1 MGSVAKAYCWRPA
14 IHIAGRA
21 GQPTRENVMTRPA
34 AGLALLLVLCASA
47 PPGAR
52 AETIAVFTK
61 NQGSP
66 IFAALRA
73 GAAVAAKTLGVQV
86 VNYVP
91 STADSVPEQNKL
103 VDDAIKD
110 KPDAIVFVPVKFTE
124 AEAAVKKI
132 NAAQIPLVNVN
143 EPLVNASIVG
153 YVGTN
158 DVSLARETG
167 RYLLKA
173 MNGSGNVVVLD
184 GPDANFTAQGRAQGF
199 RDVIKE
205 FNDVKLLDGR
215 SANYTRAQG
224 KQVVAS
230 MLTRYTHLDG
240 IMAGNDPM
248 AMGAVDALKAANRT
262 ALVVGIN
269 GSREAMD
276 MIKSG
281 DIIGSGDY
289 DTFMQGCLAVEM
301 AVRAVRKQE
310 VPKELILKPSV
321 VDKTNYAQF
330 DQPFDKR
337 ECPTLGNVDRQ

>member
-1 MGSVAKAYCWRPA
+1 MNRPA
-14 IHIAGRA
+14 VG
-21 GQPTRENVMTRPA
+21 V
-34 AGLALLLVLCASA
+34 ALLLAL
-47 PPGAR
+47 GAGGQSR
-52 AETIAVFTK
+52 AHGETIAVFTK

-73 GAAVAAKTLGVQV
+73 GANAAAKNLGVQV
-86 VNYVP
+86 VHYIP
-91 STADSVPEQNKL
+91 SIADSVPQQNKL

-124 AEAAVKKI
+124 ADSAVKRI
-132 NAAQIPLVNVN
+132 NAAHIPLVNAN
-143 EPLVNASIVG
+143 EPLVNANVVG

-173 MNGSGNVVVLD
+173 LNGSGSVVILD
-184 GPDANFTAQGRAQGF
+184 GPDATFTAQGRGQGF

-205 FNDVKLLDGR
+205 FADVKLLDAR
-215 SANYTRAQG
+215 SANYQRAQG

-230 MLTRYTHLDG
+230 LLGRFAHIDG
-240 IMAGNDPM
+240 ILAGNDPM
-248 AMGAVDALKAANRT
+248 AIGAVDALKAANRK

-269 GSREAMD
+269 ASREVMAF
-276 MIKSG
+276 IKSG

-289 DTFMQGCLAVEM
+289 DTFAQGCLAVEM
-301 AVRAVRKQE
+301 AVRSVRKQD
-310 VPKELILKPSV
+310 VPRALILKPLV
-321 VDKTNYAQF
+321 VDKSNYAPF
-330 DQPFDKR
+330 DQPLEKR

>member
-1 MGSVAKAYCWRPA
+1 MNRPA
-14 IHIAGRA
+14 VG
-21 GQPTRENVMTRPA
+21 V
-34 AGLALLLVLCASA
+34 ALLLALCAGGPSR
-47 PPGAR
+47 AR

-73 GAAVAAKTLGVQV
+73 GAAVAAKNLGVQV

-91 STADSVPEQNKL
+91 STADSVSEQNKL

-124 AEAAVKKI
+124 ADSAVKKI
-132 NAAQIPLVNVN
+132 NAAQIPLVNAN

-173 MNGSGNVVVLD
+173 LNGSGSVVILD
-184 GPDANFTAQGRAQGF
+184 GPDANFTAQGRGQGF

-205 FNDVKLLDGR
+205 FPDVKLLDGKP
-215 SANYTRAQG
+215 ANYQRAEG
-224 KQVVAS
+224 KKVVAGF
-230 MLTRYTHLDG
+230 LNKFTHLDG
-240 IMAGNDPM
+240 VLAGNDPM
-248 AMGAVDALKAANRT
+248 AMGAVDALKAANRK

-269 GSREAMD
+269 ASREVMD
-276 MIKSG
+276 FIKSG
-281 DIIGSGDY
+281 DIVGSGDY
-289 DTFMQGCLAVEM
+289 DTFAQGCLAVEM
-301 AVRAVRKQE
+301 AVRSIRKE
-310 VPKELILKPSV
+310 NVPRELILKPTV
-321 VDKTNYAQF
+321 IDKTNDAPF
-330 DQPFDKR
+330 DQPFEKR
-337 ECPTLGNVDRQ
+337 ECPTLSNVDRQ